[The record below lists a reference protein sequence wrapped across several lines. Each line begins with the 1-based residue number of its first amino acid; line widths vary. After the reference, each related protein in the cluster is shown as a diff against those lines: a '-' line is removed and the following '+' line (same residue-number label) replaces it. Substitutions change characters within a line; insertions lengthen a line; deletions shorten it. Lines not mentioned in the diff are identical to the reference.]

1 MTAETVPIARPAQSA
16 WDGLDEDERG
26 LFGSLA
32 GFLADEPD
40 WKARRPLFLK
50 IIEKLKAGFERNRRA
65 AGSDLPF
72 MALLPAH
79 VGAILERL
87 AEEEVS
93 SVEQAAFYLL
103 SVHPEHQSA
112 ADAWLQADRHRQRDY
127 ADFVRRN
134 PFYAALLESHDRFHG
149 DPEGF

>member
-1 MTAETVPIARPAQSA
+1 MSDAVPIAKPAQSA

-26 LFGSLA
+26 LFGTLA
-32 GFLADEPD
+32 QFLADEPD

-50 IIEKLKAGFERNRRA
+50 MIEKLKAGFEKNRRE
-65 AGSDLPF
+65 AGSNLPF

-87 AEEEVS
+87 GEEGIES
-93 SVEQAAFYLL
+93 LEQAAFYLL
-103 SVHPEHQSA
+103 SIHPEHQTA
-112 ADAWLQADRHRQRDY
+112 ADTWLQADRKRQRDY

-134 PFYAALLESHDRFHG
+134 PFYAALLQAHDQFHG
-149 DPEGF
+149 DPDF